1 MRAYLR
7 LLPLVA
13 SAAALHPVAAAAQ
26 RSSTIPPLYVQPVAR
41 PDTTTPDTA
50 GLRFRI
56 GQAPARGRERQPV
69 APSTQL
75 AAADAA
81 RILARLPAL
90 TAPAA
95 ADSFAFPAR
104 TLPAPRTGRV
114 LLAAFPPPDTAA
126 PPRPSGPR
134 EPAALTLVRAAPRG
148 QVDVAAEVTVTFS
161 QPMVPLSSVGAVQGR
176 PVPVRLSPQPEGSWR
191 WIDVRTLVFT
201 PRGRMPAST
210 QYTVTVPAGTRAE
223 TGGRMAEGASWT
235 FTTQRLSAIGGQ
247 PYGNGVGLEPLI
259 VIRFDQRIDPAAVLP
274 YVRVLAGDPGV
285 RIPLRLATA
294 QEIQADPQARLLA
307 EHGDSVHWLAVRPV
321 RPLPR
326 AARVQVRVDPGAPSL
341 EGPLPTRIAQSW
353 TFRTYGPL
361 RVERVGCGGREV
373 CRPGEPIHVELTTPA
388 SASAEEMVQVE
399 PEIPGMDVTVY
410 DTEIVISG
418 ATRPLTRY
426 TIRLSGELRDVFGQS
441 LGRPQTHTVQVGTSV
456 PGIMGFH
463 DRLIVLDPSGPR
475 RVSVTS
481 HDHARLRIRIHR
493 VEPADWPRFVAGH
506 GRGPRPGHASGP
518 HPGLPGREVVNRV
531 VDVEGGPGEA
541 TETVIDLDE
550 VLGGRPGHVIVGVE
564 AVEGVERV
572 ARHQA
577 TYAWVQSTRI
587 GLAAFADP
595 EAVTAWTTSLVD
607 GAPLPGVRISVGG
620 RPASSATDAGGVA
633 EVPSPGRPVSDE
645 TAYVVAEG
653 DGDRALLPLGRTW
666 GEERRA
672 TVLWYGLTD
681 RNLYRPGE
689 EVRFK
694 GWARRFERSKTG
706 GLRLPHAGDA
716 QVAWRVLDP
725 RRNEVARGTSPLTA
739 LGGFDGAFRVP
750 EGSNLGDGS
759 VELHLQVDGREE
771 QGSIPFQVQ
780 EFRRPEF
787 EVGLDAPAGPH
798 VVGGN
803 AELAVRASYF
813 AGGGLAGA
821 PVSWTVTST
830 RASFTPPGWGAWRFG
845 MEPDYPWRHHGRGP
859 EPNVVR
865 TFQGRTD
872 ADGRHAVR
880 LDFERA
886 DPPAAHTLQ
895 VQSTVV
901 DVNRQPWTSNAQL
914 LVHPAEV
921 YAGVRTERA
930 WVEAGTQIELGIVA
944 VDLDGKVVPGRP
956 VAVLAERMEWRQLG
970 GTWSE
975 VPVDSARCTVVSE
988 ANPVSCSI
996 RTDARGGTYRI
1007 TADVTDARGRPSRT
1021 QVRVWAWGATP
1032 WMQGPGEDR
1041 NAQRQVRLVPDRE
1054 EYAPGDTA
1062 RILVQLP
1069 FWPARGLLT
1078 VRREGIVRT
1087 DTLASDGPT
1096 LAVSVPIGEADIP
1109 NLHVQVDVV
1118 GAHDRQGQRQPTAR
1132 GTDFAAG
1139 TATLRVPPGPRTLR
1153 VTATPAD
1160 SVQLPESPGAVD
1172 VEVRDAAGRPL
1183 ADAEVAV
1190 VIVDEAVLALTGFVL
1205 QHPVQLF
1212 YPDWL
1217 PGTADAHLRPLVRL
1231 FSDSLGEPGV
1241 VWGVVIEAQTRQP
1254 AAGAVVEVEG
1264 QRTVTDAAGQFRI
1277 ANVPAGRRTVR
1288 VSRVGMSPAV
1298 RSVVVG
1304 SEPLT
1309 ALHIELTAQA
1319 INLESL
1325 VVTGVAG
1332 PTRRRRQA
1340 EDEASVSYVM
1350 VDPAPPVAAALQG
1363 KVAGAQPADPA
1374 IAVRAN
1380 FAALALWA
1388 PVVRTDGAGRARVP
1402 FTLPSSL
1409 TRYRVMAVA
1418 VSGGTLYGMDEASVT
1433 ARQPLMVRPSAPRF
1447 LNFGDRFDLPVVI
1460 QNQTDAPVE
1469 VQVAARGE
1477 GLAFADAGRRV
1488 TVPARDRVEVRIPGE
1503 AVRPGTAQVQIAA
1516 VAGTMTDAAQV
1527 SLPVYTPATAEA
1539 FATYGSIAEGG
1550 VVELPL
1556 QVPSD
1561 AIPAFGGLEVTTS
1574 STALQELTD
1583 AFLYLVRYPY
1593 ECAEQISSRILAV
1606 AALRDVLAEFRAEGM
1621 PSPQALA
1628 DSVARDIQA
1637 LRGMQQHDGGFAFWS
1652 GNRESW
1658 PYVSIHVAH
1667 ALLRIRE
1674 RGYAVPDEMLRPAL
1688 EYVSVVE
1695 RHIPRWYPRSARLAL
1710 RAYAAYVLERADH
1723 PRADE
1728 RLAAVLRQ
1736 ARMEEMPLEVA
1747 GWLLTATADRPRFAT
1762 ERAELLR
1769 IINNRAT
1776 ETASTATFATRY
1788 EEGEYLLLHSDRRT
1802 DAIVLEA
1809 LLAAD
1814 PRSELATK
1822 TVRGLLGHRTA
1833 GRWENTQENGWVL
1846 LALDRYFRVYEGQ
1859 TPEFVARVWLG
1870 ERFAGEQRFVGRSAD
1885 RIHLDVPMRVLA
1897 GDDPRSL
1904 TIGKE
1909 GPGRLYYRAGL
1920 RYAPRDLDLAPLE
1933 RGFAVERSYEAVDD
1947 PADVVRGQDGRWRV
1961 KAGARV
1967 RITVTVTAPSR
1978 RVHVAMV
1985 DPLPAGFEAV
1995 NTDLRG
2001 AEQVP
2006 PSAEDQRR
2014 APWERAGGWW
2024 WWGPWYEHQNV
2035 RDDRVEA
2042 FASLLPAGV
2051 FTYTYVARATTPGLF
2066 IVPPP
2071 RAEEMYSPETF
2082 GRGASERV
2090 LVEAEDG
2097 GE

>member
-1 MRAYLR
+1 VRAFLR
-7 LLPLVA
+7 LLSLLA
-13 SAAALHPVAAAAQ
+13 SAAVLNPTETAAQ
-26 RSSTIPPLYVQPVAR
+26 RGSDIPPLYVQPVPR
-41 PDTTTPDTA
+41 PDATTPDTV

-56 GQAPARGRERQPV
+56 AEAPARGRQRQPV

-90 TAPAA
+90 TAPTA

-104 TLPAPRTGRV
+104 ALPAPRTGRV
-114 LLAAFPPPDTAA
+114 LLAAFPAPDTAA

-148 QVDVAAEVTVTFS
+148 EVDVAAEVTVTFS
-161 QPMVPLSSVGAVQGR
+161 RPMVPLSSVGAVQGR

-191 WIDVRTLVFT
+191 WIDMRTLAFT

-223 TGGRMAEGASWT
+223 TGGRMAEEASWT
-235 FTTQRLSAIGGQ
+235 FSTQRLSAIGGQ
-247 PYGNGVGLEPLI
+247 PHGSAVGLEPLI

-274 YVRVLAGDPGV
+274 HLRLLAGDPGV
-285 RIPLRLATA
+285 RIPLRLAA
-294 QEIQADPQARLLA
+294 PREIQADPQARLLA
-307 EHGDSVHWLAVRPV
+307 EHGDSVHWLAARPV

-326 AARVQVRVDPGAPSL
+326 NSGVRVVVEAGTPSL
-341 EGPLPTRIAQSW
+341 EGPLRTRIAQSW
-353 TFRTYGPL
+353 RFQTYAPL
-361 RVERVGCGGREV
+361 RVERVGCAGREV
-373 CRPGEPIHVELTTPA
+373 CRPGEPIYVVLTSMPDGFRP
-388 SASAEEMVQVE
+388 EVVRVE
-399 PEIPGMDVTVY
+399 PEIPGMRVTPAGS
-410 DTEIVISG
+410 VITIIG

-426 TIRLSGELRDVFGQS
+426 TVRLSGDLRDIHGQT
-441 LGRPQTHTVQVGTSV
+441 LGQPQTRTVQVGTHV
-456 PGIMGFH
+456 PGIAGFG
-463 DRLIVLDPSGPR
+463 DRLMVLDPSGPR
-475 RVSVTS
+475 RVSVSS

-493 VEPADWPRFVAGH
+493 VEPSDWPRF
-506 GRGPRPGHASGP
+506 
-518 HPGLPGREVVNRV
+518 HPGQAPAVLPGRQVVNRV
-531 VDVEGGPGEA
+531 VAVEGEPGDA
-541 TETVIDLDE
+541 VETAIDLDE
-550 VLGGRPGHVIVGVE
+550 VLGGEPGHVIVAVE
-564 AVEGVERV
+564 AVEGVERP
-572 ARHQA
+572 ARDQGA
-577 TYAWVQSTRI
+577 YVWVQSTRI

-595 EAVTAWTTSLVD
+595 EAVTAWATSLVD
-607 GAPLPGVRISVGG
+607 GAPLPGVRISVSGQ
-620 RPASSATDAGGVA
+620 PASGATDAGGVA
-633 EVPSPGRPVSDE
+633 EVPPPGGPVSDE
-645 TAYVVAEG
+645 TGYVVAER
-653 DGDRALLPLGRTW
+653 DGDRALLPLARHW
-666 GEERRA
+666 REERRA

-694 GWARRFERSKTG
+694 GWARRFERSRTG
-706 GLRLPHAGDA
+706 GLRLPHAADA

-725 RRNEVARGTSPLTA
+725 RGNEIAKGTSPLTA

-750 EGSNLGDGS
+750 EGSNLGGGS
-759 VELHLQVDGREE
+759 VELRLQVDGREE

-798 VVGGN
+798 LVGES

-845 MEPDYPWRHHGRGP
+845 MEPDYPWQYYGRRP
-859 EPNVVR
+859 PPSMVR
-865 TFQGRTD
+865 TVEGRTD

-880 LDFERA
+880 LDFDRA

-901 DVNRQPWTSNAQL
+901 DVNRQSWSSQAQL

-921 YAGVRTERA
+921 YAGLRTERA
-930 WVEAGTQIELGIVA
+930 WVQAGTPIELGVVA
-944 VDLDGKVVPGRP
+944 VDIGGKAVPGRA
-956 VAVLAERMEWRQLG
+956 VAVLAERMEWRRQG

-975 VPVDSARCTVVSE
+975 VPVDSARCQVVSE

-1007 TADVTDARGRPSRT
+1007 TADVTDARGRLSRT
-1021 QVRVWAWGATP
+1021 QLRVWAWGATP

-1062 RILVQLP
+1062 RVLVQLP

-1118 GAHDRQGQRQPTAR
+1118 GAHDRRGQRQPTAR

-1139 TATLRVPPGPRTLR
+1139 TVTLRVPPGPRTLQ

-1190 VIVDEAVLALTGFVL
+1190 VVVDEAVLALTGFTL

-1217 PGTADAHLRPLVRL
+1217 PGTTDAHLRPLVRVL
-1231 FSDSLGEPGV
+1231 SDSLGEPGV
-1241 VWGVVIEAQTRQP
+1241 VWGVVIDALTRQP
-1254 AAGAVVEVEG
+1254 VTGATVEIDEL
-1264 QRTVTDAAGQFRI
+1264 RTFTDAAGRFRL

-1288 VSRVGMSPAV
+1288 VSRVGLAPV
-1298 RSVVVG
+1298 LRTVVVG
-1304 SEPLT
+1304 SDPLP
-1309 ALHIELTAQA
+1309 ELRVELGAHVVL
-1319 INLESL
+1319 LESL
-1325 VVTGVAG
+1325 VVTGAEG
-1332 PTRRRRQA
+1332 PTRQRR
-1340 EDEASVSYVM
+1340 ESYELSR
-1350 VDPAPPVAAALQG
+1350 VDAADIAVPAPPVAVAVQG
-1363 KVAGAQPADPA
+1363 KVAGAQLADPA

-1388 PVVRTDGAGRARVP
+1388 PVVRTDGEGRARVP

-1418 VSGGTLYGMDEASVT
+1418 VSGGTLYGMDEASIT

-1447 LNFGDRFDLPVVI
+1447 LNYGDRFDLPVVI

-1477 GLAFADAGRRV
+1477 GVAFADAGRRV

-1516 VAGTMTDAAQV
+1516 VAEGMTDAAQV

-1550 VVELPL
+1550 AVELPL
-1556 QVPSD
+1556 QVPAD

-1606 AALRDVLAEFRAEGM
+1606 AALRDVLAEFRAEGL

-1637 LRGMQQHDGGFAFWS
+1637 LRGMQQHDGGFAFWN
-1652 GNRESW
+1652 GDRESW
-1658 PYVSIHVAH
+1658 PYVSVHVAH

-1688 EYVSVVE
+1688 EYVSNVE
-1695 RHIPRWYPRSARLAL
+1695 SHIPRWYPRGARLAL

-1723 PRADE
+1723 PRAVE
-1728 RLAAVLRQ
+1728 RLASIFRQ
-1736 ARMEEMPLEVA
+1736 ERMEEMPLEVA

-1833 GRWENTQENGWVL
+1833 GRWQNTQENGWVL

-1897 GDDPRSL
+1897 DDDPRSL
-1904 TIGKE
+1904 TIDKE

-1920 RYAPRDLDLAPLE
+1920 RYAPRDLDLTPLE

-1978 RVHVAMV
+1978 RVHVALV

-2006 PSAEDQRR
+2006 PSAEDERR
-2014 APWERAGGWW
+2014 PPWERPGGWW

-2066 IVPPP
+2066 VVPPP

-2090 LVEAEDG
+2090 LVEASGG